1 MKITTLIENQAP
13 DSLCREHGLAV
24 HMEYKG
30 KIIFWTPAPPD
41 SM

>member
-30 KIIFWTPAPPD
+30 KNYLLDTGA
-41 SM
+41 SGQ